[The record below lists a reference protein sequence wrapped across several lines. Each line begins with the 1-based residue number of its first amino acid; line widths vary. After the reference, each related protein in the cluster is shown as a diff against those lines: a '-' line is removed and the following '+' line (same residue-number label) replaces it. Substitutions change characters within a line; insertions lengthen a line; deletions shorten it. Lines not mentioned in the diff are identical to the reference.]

1 MRDKFNK
8 YGFVSGGYI
17 ADLMDRLALRKINES
32 FPETKDQQIYTASAR
47 ITYHKQLCDTVG
59 VASDTGCTQ
68 LDSAT
73 YLASCDLYD
82 HNGVM
87 IASGEFDFVKATH
100 NFCSD
105 FADTPRE
112 KPTLRRIK

>member
-17 ADLMDRLALRKINES
+17 ADLMDRLALDKINEL

-47 ITYHKQLCDTVG
+47 ITYHKQLCDTTG
-59 VASDTGCTQ
+59 VASDTGCTK
-68 LDSAT
+68 LDSVT

-105 FADTPRE
+105 FLDEPRQ
-112 KPTLRRIK
+112 PTLRRIK